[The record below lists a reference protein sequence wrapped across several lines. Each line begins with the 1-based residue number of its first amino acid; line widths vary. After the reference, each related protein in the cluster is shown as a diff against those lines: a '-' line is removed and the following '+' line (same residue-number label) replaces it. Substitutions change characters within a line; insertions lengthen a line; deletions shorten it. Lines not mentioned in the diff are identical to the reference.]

1 MRVVQLAKRAE
12 SQPEITTN
20 EQPLPL
26 KDKVALIFDGANE
39 DVRSLALSL
48 AKYGADIAIGYRKRS
63 ARHAQET
70 EKLVRAEGRRCLIMP
85 AGEVD
90 SQDLAKEAIRLTIG
104 KLGRL
109 DIFIDYSSSAGDA
122 SLGGA
127 EENDDINDFGPL
139 NKIEA
144 ITTIPDQ
151 IVQTEITQDQ
161 GYTTDTDIERSNEMR
176 VAQELMN
183 KPIFSVNEG
192 REIGKVQ
199 DFYVDQDLTRLV
211 AIHLGSEGLLSRKET
226 LIKMP
231 DVVTLGQDAILV
243 KDANCVMEADELE
256 DSEDVVRR
264 DEFNG
269 RPVDTPGGTKIG
281 RIGDIVLDDR
291 AKIAGFALSQIY
303 VSGPIA
309 SNRAI
314 SREAVID
321 MGDEDGVMTADLPKA
336 EKADLQVVYEGFFSE
351 PSVAPAESEQTAAEA

>member
-1 MRVVQLAKRAE
+1 M
-12 SQPEITTN
+12 
-20 EQPLPL
+20 
-26 KDKVALIFDGANE
+26 IFDGANR

-48 AKYGADIAIGYRKRS
+48 ARYGADIAIGYRKAS
-63 ARHAQET
+63 AGHAQET

-85 AGEVD
+85 AEID
-90 SQDLAKEAIRLTIG
+90 NKDLAKQAIRLTIG

-109 DIFIDYSSSAGDA
+109 DIFIDYSSSSEAASDLTA
-122 SLGGA
+122 SLDVE
-127 EENDDINDFGPL
+127 EENDDIKDIGPL
-139 NKIEA
+139 TEIET
-144 ITTIPDQ
+144 ITAIPDQ
-151 IVQTEITQDQ
+151 IAQTEATQDQ
-161 GYTTDTDIERSNEMR
+161 GYAPNRERSNEMR

-183 KPIFSVNEG
+183 KPVFSVNEG

-199 DFYVDQDLTRLV
+199 DFYADQDLTHLV

-243 KDANCVMEADELE
+243 KDANCVMEADEVE
-256 DSEDVVRR
+256 DFEDVVRR

-281 RIGDIVLDDR
+281 RIGDIVLDDK

-309 SNRAI
+309 ANRAI

-321 MGDEDGVMTADLPKA
+321 MGDEDGVMTADLSRA
-336 EKADLQVVYEGFFSE
+336 ERADLQVVYEGFFSE
-351 PSVAPAESEQTAAEA
+351 PSVAPAESEQTAAEAQESQ